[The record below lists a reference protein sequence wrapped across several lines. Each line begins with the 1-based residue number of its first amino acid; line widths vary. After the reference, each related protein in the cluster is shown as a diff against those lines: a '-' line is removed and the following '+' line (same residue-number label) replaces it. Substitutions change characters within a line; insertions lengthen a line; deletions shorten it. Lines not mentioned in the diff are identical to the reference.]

1 MNEIRLCL
9 GSLSLS
15 SVQILSPSKIQK
27 LYKSFIF
34 LHFSLAENYN
44 NTISNPARELI
55 FLLIKYPEYLQYTLK
70 LRVFLNINFVVWK
83 VIDFSVVFVPLAQE
97 ADHGVEEEQEEED
110 QDEDLLGPDLYR
122 GVWRSRRGLIGCN
135 VGEIITARGTN

>member
-9 GSLSLS
+9 GSLGLS

-70 LRVFLNINFVVWK
+70 LRVFLNINFIVWK
-83 VIDFSVVFVPLAQE
+83 VIYFSVVFVPLAQE

-110 QDEDLLGPDLYR
+110 QDEDFLGSDLYR
-122 GVWRSRRGLIGCN
+122 AVCRSSGLVGCSN
-135 VGEIITARGTN
+135 VGEIITAGVTN